1 MSGFTDDHFKL
12 LNLQEIEQRE
22 KEIEQAKVSDFLDAD
37 GEIDTNKI
45 LERGYLI
52 QAFTFE
58 NGKITNFKLS
68 NGDKYPF
75 GKSGHVYMIQAEN
88 GLIKIGASTNV
99 KGRLNLRALLEE
111 YLDRFGDDMRLNH
124 QNVGHIQGMVTDIGR
139 LVERIARIQNQT
151 ALTVAEIQL
160 LNVRL
165 SDLIVKYVEHDKL
178 ENFYRELDEALG
190 LPAGQ
195 PRQITAPGGNGNN
208 SSVA

>member
-1 MSGFTDDHFKL
+1 MNMCGAKTRAGAPCKQKAGWGTDHVGEGRCKL
-12 LNLQEIEQRE
+12 HGGGSKGRPIVHGRYSIKHKESLRE
-22 KEIEQAKVSDFLDAD
+22 KQRKFMNDPEA
-37 GEIDTNKI
+37 GN
-45 LERGYLI
+45 LI
-52 QAFTFE
+52 PELA
-58 NGKITNFKLS
+58 L
-68 NGDKYPF
+68 
-75 GKSGHVYMIQAEN
+75 
-88 GLIKIGASTNV
+88 
-99 KGRLNLRALLEE
+99 LRALLEE